1 MESLLSAPFF
11 RRSESDITHKVR
23 AKFARN
29 PDGTKRL
36 LSVQQFN
43 QPMFRES
50 GYELVDRF
58 DKSRL
63 VIPDE
68 PDICTD
74 EDIRAANIQRAVRRA
89 KNSCFDILECN
100 PDMDAFGTM
109 TISPEA
115 ANRQSW
121 DECYGLMRVWLS
133 NRVQRSGLKYV
144 VIPEYHHDGKSIHFH
159 AVFNREALRLER
171 ARSPTNGRLIYRD
184 KKPVYNLADCDFG
197 FSTVIPIDG
206 ENSQDKVAKYIFKY
220 MGKQLGLGAKIGGRY
235 YLHGGKLQ
243 LPVYEYGDEIAE
255 FTSGLTPKH
264 AKECTING
272 TTLTYRE
279 EYFV

>member
-1 MESLLSAPFF
+1 MNTVSSDPFF
-11 RRSESDITHKVR
+11 RRSESDITHTVR

-50 GYELVDRF
+50 GYELVDRY
-58 DKSRL
+58 DKSKI
-63 VIPDE
+63 VIPDD
-68 PDICTD
+68 PDTCTD
-74 EDIRAANIQRAVRRA
+74 EDIREANIQRAVRRA
-89 KNSCFDILECN
+89 KVCCFDILECN
-100 PDMDAFGTM
+100 PDMDAFATM

-159 AVFNREALRLER
+159 AVFNRDALRLER

-184 KKPVYNLADCDFG
+184 KKPVFNLSDCDFG
-197 FSTVIPIDG
+197 FSTVIPIEG

-235 YLHGGKLQ
+235 YLHGGRLL
-243 LPVYEYGDEIAE
+243 LPCYEYGDDPDE
-255 FTSGLTPKH
+255 FTAGIEPKH
-264 AKECTING
+264 VKQCTING
-272 TTLTYRE
+272 TSLTYRE